1 VDFLSVAG
9 HKLYGPKGVGALF
22 IREGRN
28 ITPLVHGAGQE
39 HGKRAGT
46 ENIILSV
53 GLGAAS
59 RIARNRLKSDIQHMK
74 TLRDRLQELLFHSLD
89 GVVLNGHPDERLPN
103 TLNISFPGIDGSQIL
118 EGVPRLLASTGAA
131 CHDRSVKLSH
141 VLSAMSV
148 PPEVGMGTLRLT
160 VGRSNTEDQ
169 MEEAAT
175 LIVDQVKRL
184 IKSQNY

>member
-1 VDFLSVAG
+1 
-9 HKLYGPKGVGALF
+9 
-22 IREGRN
+22 
-28 ITPLVHGAGQE
+28 
-39 HGKRAGT
+39 
-46 ENIILSV
+46 
-53 GLGAAS
+53 
-59 RIARNRLKSDIQHMK
+59 MK
-74 TLRDRLQELLFHSLD
+74 ALRDRLQEFLFKGFD

-118 EGVPRLLASTGAA
+118 GGMPRLMASTGAA

-169 MEEAAT
+169 IEEAAH
-175 LIVDQVKRL
+175 LILSQVKRL
-184 IKSQNY
+184 IKS